1 MYSRSRRQILRT
13 IVVVGLISLQ
23 GCVESLPLYED
34 EREDTAV
41 LVVNN
46 LTDDDVALHVDVRG
60 SAAEVLY
67 DDRLHIEAGKGYRT
81 DPFDDDA
88 RTLEYELADDRGMV
102 EIPTDPTD
110 DSTPPRKLWFS
121 YTTEDGLVYE
131 QG

>member
-1 MYSRSRRQILRT
+1 MYSRSRRWILRT
-13 IVVVGLISLQ
+13 VIVGGLVSLQ

-46 LTDDDVALHVDVRG
+46 LTDDDVALHVGVRG
-60 SAAEVLY
+60 SAEEVLY
-67 DDRLHIEAGKGYRT
+67 DDRILIEAGKGYRT

-88 RTLEYELADDRGMV
+88 RTLEYKLTDDRGV
-102 EIPTDPTD
+102 IEIPTDTTD